1 MLENYLEPEQ
11 LLADESFLA
20 WYFKAGAGAD
30 PGKERDLELWI
41 SAGTGRRELVQQAVS
56 MLDTLRIREQGLPAG
71 QAVAAEQAVMGKIGH
86 FSAATS
92 SMATSSATTD
102 GTMGIMS
109 NRRRWLAAAAIVT
122 VIVSGALFTKSL
134 FSGHSMLRTQ
144 FGEIRQQQLPDGTE
158 VTINAHS
165 ELNYSTGW
173 RDGVDREVW
182 LKGEAWFHVRKTPM
196 KSRFIV
202 HTDHF
207 DVIVTGTQFNVV
219 NRDGRD
225 NVMLQEG
232 SVILH
237 QPGCDRC
244 SDLNMRPGD
253 YVEYDHAL
261 LEKKTVRSDSLAA
274 WKDQKLEFYR
284 TPIRELVRV
293 IKDQYGV
300 DVKLA
305 DDSVKEKTINGILR
319 NNNLDV
325 LLQALEATG
334 DFDVVRQ
341 NGDIVIRNHSQK

>member
-20 WYFKAGAGAD
+20 WYFKTGEGAD
-30 PGKERDLELWI
+30 PGKEKDLEHWI
-41 SAGTGRRELVQQAVS
+41 SAGAGRGELVQQAVRL
-56 MLDTLRIREQGLPAG
+56 LDSLRIREQGLPAG
-71 QAVAAEQAVMGKIGH
+71 QAMAAEQALMDKIRQ
-86 FSAATS
+86 S
-92 SMATSSATTD
+92 SSATA
-102 GTMGIMS
+102 GTGGILS
-109 NRRRWLAAAAIVT
+109 SRRRLLAAAAIVT
-122 VIVSGALFTKSL
+122 VIVSGALFTRSL
-134 FSGHSMLRTQ
+134 LSGHSSFRTQ
-144 FGEIRQQQLPDGTE
+144 YGEIRQRQLPDGTE

-182 LKGEAWFHVRKTPM
+182 LKGEAWFHVRKTPL

-244 SDLNMRPGD
+244 ADLSMKPGD
-253 YVEYDHAL
+253 YVEYGHSL

-274 WKDQKLEFYR
+274 WKEQKLEFYR

-293 IKDQYGV
+293 IRDQYGV